1 MSKRPLFLL
10 SNDDGVHAPGLRT
23 LAEAVEPF
31 GDVLIV
37 APHVERSGAS
47 SMLSIHQPLRL
58 DKIED
63 NIYAVEGSPVD
74 CILLA
79 LRRLVDR
86 VPDWV
91 ISGINRGGNLAQDT
105 LYSGTVGA
113 ALEGSIHG
121 IRAMAISSHGAPP
134 YRYDTAS
141 KVVAWFL
148 RQSDKFSQF
157 GGVLNINVPNRRFE
171 DLRGIRVTELGHRVY
186 DQQMEELTDPRGRP
200 YYWVGGGGNEWHDI
214 PDSDCVTIAQGYVTV
229 TALTPTL
236 IDKSGNQFLRE
247 NLAVSLQEI

>member
-10 SNDDGVHAPGLRT
+10 SNDDGVHAPGLRA

-58 DKIED
+58 EKIGP

-74 CILLA
+74 CVLLA

-105 LYSGTVGA
+105 IYSGTVGA

-121 IRAMAISSHGAPP
+121 IRAMAVSSHGAPP
-134 YRYDTAS
+134 YRYDTAA
-141 KVVAWFL
+141 KVCL
-148 RQSDKFSQF
+148 LYTSPS
-157 GGVLNINVPNRRFE
+157 
-171 DLRGIRVTELGHRVY
+171 
-186 DQQMEELTDPRGRP
+186 PR
-200 YYWVGGGGNEWHDI
+200 D
-214 PDSDCVTIAQGYVTV
+214 
-229 TALTPTL
+229 
-236 IDKSGNQFLRE
+236 
-247 NLAVSLQEI
+247 